1 MALLG
6 PSILSTALSLPS
18 SKLLGG
24 GCVFHSPGGKSLRE
38 PFLSSLIH
46 PSLQSGWDALGPAVC
61 FPSLLFPFLRL
72 INVAIHLLQDE
83 EREVRHEASGFASL
97 LRQSTGELPRDGCIF
112 VQDNV
117 GLQSLLQLLLTEFGE
132 HPETFNSL
140 LQHIP
145 ILDLRS
151 VVEEL
156 EANR

>member
-1 MALLG
+1 MASLG
-6 PSILSTALSLPS
+6 PLISGTAPTLPS
-18 SKLLGG
+18 SKLLSGV
-24 GCVFHSPGGKSLRE
+24 CVFHSPGEKSLRE
-38 PFLSSLIH
+38 AF
-46 PSLQSGWDALGPAVC
+46 WDALGHAIC

-72 INVAIHLLQDE
+72 INMAIHLLQDE
-83 EREVRHEASGFASL
+83 EREVRQEASGFASL
-97 LRQSTGELPRDGCIF
+97 LRQSPGELLQDGCIF

-117 GLQSLLQLLLTEFGE
+117 GLQSLLELLLGEFGE

>member
-6 PSILSTALSLPS
+6 PSILSTAPTLPS

-24 GCVFHSPGGKSLRE
+24 GCVFHIPGEKSLRGAAF
-38 PFLSSLIH
+38 P
-46 PSLQSGWDALGPAVC
+46 PLQAGWDALGRAVC
-61 FPSLLFPFLRL
+61 FPSLLFSFLRL
-72 INVAIHLLQDE
+72 INMAIQLLQDE

-97 LRQSTGELPRDGCIF
+97 LQQSPGEPLRDGCIF

-117 GLQSLLQLLLTEFGE
+117 GLQSLLQLLLGEFRE

-151 VVEEL
+151 IVEEL
-156 EANR
+156 EANK

>member
-1 MALLG
+1 MALLSPLISG
-6 PSILSTALSLPS
+6 TAPTLPG

-24 GCVFHSPGGKSLRE
+24 GYVFHSPGEKSLRE
-38 PFLSSLIH
+38 AF
-46 PSLQSGWDALGPAVC
+46 WDALGYAIC
-61 FPSLLFPFLRL
+61 FLPFPFLRL
-72 INVAIHLLQDE
+72 INMAIHLLQDE
-83 EREVRHEASGFASL
+83 EREVRQEASGFASL
-97 LRQSTGELPRDGCIF
+97 LRQSPGELLQDGCIF

-117 GLQSLLQLLLTEFGE
+117 GLQSLLELLLGEFGE

-151 VVEEL
+151 AVEEL

>member
-1 MALLG
+1 MGLLG
-6 PSILSTALSLPS
+6 PSILSTAPTLPS

-24 GCVFHSPGGKSLRE
+24 GCVFHIPGEKSLRGAAS
-38 PFLSSLIH
+38 P
-46 PSLQSGWDALGPAVC
+46 PLQASWDALGRAVC

-72 INVAIHLLQDE
+72 INMAIQLLQDE

-97 LRQSTGELPRDGCIF
+97 LRQSPGEPLRDGCIF

-117 GLQSLLQLLLTEFGE
+117 GLQSLLQLLLGEFRE

-151 VVEEL
+151 IVEEL
-156 EANR
+156 EANK